1 MAAANY
7 NLTIEQGISFEI
19 EFTLKDNVG
28 TALDIS
34 SYTFKGEVR
43 NSTDQFSTAVGTFA
57 FTITNGSLGIVKM
70 KMTAANTANIPQL
83 PTLHWDLIAQDANN
97 DVFRYLEG
105 SVAVVDTVTSTTF

>member
-1 MAAANY
+1 
-7 NLTIEQGISFEI
+7 
-19 EFTLKDNVG
+19 
-28 TALDIS
+28 
-34 SYTFKGEVR
+34 
-43 NSTDQFSTAVGTFA
+43 
-57 FTITNGSLGIVKM
+57 M